1 MPTTKYPLPSTQLPR
16 VAIVCETLTAM
27 GGAEKVTL
35 ELHELFPNAPI
46 YTLLHNPQK
55 VPDFN
60 GLDIRTSYL
69 QKLPKF
75 LRNNHR
81 LFPTLGI
88 GGFRSFDLSE
98 FDIII
103 TNYYLN
109 ANQIRKSRPDQVL
122 ISYCNTPARYYWSH
136 YDLYRKQPG
145 FGLLNPLIRL
155 MMSLLVPRMRTLDYK
170 AAQNVDVFLANSSEA
185 QARIKKY
192 YDRTS
197 TVVHPPVDTK
207 RFTPA
212 RQRGGHYVTM
222 GRQMPNKRFDL
233 AVDACTK
240 LGVPLI
246 VFGNGPLH
254 DDLVRRAGP
263 TIEFRTDRFGNASDA
278 ELEKAINTAKGF
290 IFPSDEDFGIVTVE
304 ALAAGAPVIGYA
316 KAGTLDIVTDGETGA
331 LFKNQTVDDVVAAIK
346 KAETITFFPSK
357 LQRHAKRFDKTLF
370 ATKMR
375 KIVHDSWPKK

>member
-1 MPTTKYPLPSTQLPR
+1 MRHPKI
-16 VAIVCETLTAM
+16 AIVCETLTTM

-35 ELHELFPNAPI
+35 ELHKLFPSAPI

-75 LRNNHR
+75 LRSNHR

-88 GGFRSFDLSE
+88 KGFRSFNLSE

-145 FGLLNPLIRL
+145 FGPFNPLIRL
-155 MMSLLVPRMRTLDYK
+155 LMSILVPRMRKLDYA

-192 YDRTS
+192 YGRTS
-197 TVVHPPVDTK
+197 TVVHPPVDTR
-207 RFTPA
+207 RFSPA
-212 RQRGGHYVTM
+212 RVRGQHYVTM

-233 AVDACTK
+233 AVEACTT
-240 LGVPLI
+240 LQRPLL
-246 VFGNGPLH
+246 VFGNGPMH
-254 DDLVRRAGP
+254 EELVRLAGP
-263 TIEFRTDRFGNASDA
+263 TIEFRTDRFGDASDA
-278 ELEKAINTAKGF
+278 ELEKAITTARGF

-316 KAGTLDIVTDGETGA
+316 KAGTLDIVTDGETGV
-331 LFKNQTVDDVVAAIK
+331 LFANQTVNDVIDAIK
-346 KAETITFFPSK
+346 RSEAIQFFPSK
-357 LQRHAKRFDKTLF
+357 LQRHAKRFDQMLF
-370 ATKMR
+370 ATKIR
-375 KIVHDSWPKK
+375 KIVNDYNQ

>member
-1 MPTTKYPLPSTQLPR
+1 MTHPR
-16 VAIVCETLTAM
+16 IAIVCETLTTM

-35 ELHELFPNAPI
+35 ELHKIFPDAPI

-55 VPDFN
+55 VPNFD

-69 QKLPKF
+69 QKLPRL

-88 GGFRSFDLSE
+88 NAFRAFNLSE
-98 FDIII
+98 FDVII
-103 TNYYLN
+103 TNSYLN
-109 ANQIRKSRPDQVL
+109 ANQVRKSRPNQVL

-136 YDLYRKQPG
+136 YDLYRKEPG
-145 FGLLNPLIRL
+145 FGWLNPLVRL
-155 MMSLLVPRMRTLDYK
+155 LMSLLVPRMRKRDYE
-170 AAQNVDVFLANSSEA
+170 AAQHVDMFLANSTET
-185 QARIKKY
+185 QKRIKHY
-192 YDRTS
+192 YGKNS

-207 RFTPA
+207 RFAPERT
-212 RQRGGHYVTM
+212 RGDHYVTM

-233 AVDACTK
+233 AVDACTQ

-246 VFGNGPLH
+246 VFGNGPMH
-254 DDLVRRAGP
+254 DQLVAAAGP

-278 ELEKAINTAKGF
+278 ELEKAINSAKGF

-316 KAGTLDIVTDGETGA
+316 KAGTLDIVTDGETGV
-331 LFKNQTVDDVVAAIK
+331 LFQHQTVEDVIAAIK
-346 KAETITFFPSK
+346 KAETLAFFPSK
-357 LQRHAKRFDKTLF
+357 LQRHAKRFDTSLF
-370 ATKMR
+370 VTKIR
-375 KIVHDSWPKK
+375 KIISDYSR